1 MMKARM
7 LRQKRFFDSRVEP
20 GDLFAGPIQQL
31 SISELLQ
38 YPLQTSVGRSTV
50 GDWFDVEGESSDD
63 VLCIGDFRWWDG
75 LGKDWSRGYLTL
87 QGDCGDFVGQGMQ
100 GGQIDVHGNVGNRLA
115 QAMQG
120 GVMLVRG
127 SAGDRIGSSESGQR
141 RGMKGGEVIVLGNAG
156 ERVGQHMRRGTIV
169 VVGDVG
175 DYLAA
180 NMIAGTILLFG
191 SVGAEWSVGMRR
203 GTIIAKEPPSTSS
216 TCLLTEPRLF
226 ELSFLPLV
234 WNQLAKSLASFP
246 ETSDVLEIPRT
257 RWANR
262 QIGDRAVNGQGEWLY
277 LERLSSGH

>member
-1 MMKARM
+1 MTSVRV
-7 LRQKRFFDSRVEP
+7 LRQKRSFESRVESS
-20 GDLFAGPIQQL
+20 DLFAGPIQQL
-31 SISELLQ
+31 SVSELLQ
-38 YPLQTSVGRSTV
+38 YPLQTSVGRSLV
-50 GDWFDVEGESSDD
+50 RDWFEVEGDASDD
-63 VLCIGDFRWWDG
+63 VLCVGDFRGWDG
-75 LGKDWSRGYLTL
+75 LGKDWSRGCLTL
-87 QGDCGDFVGQGMQ
+87 RGDCGDSVGQGIR
-100 GGQIDVHGNVGNRLA
+100 GGQIDVQGNVGNRLA
-115 QAMQG
+115 QSMQG
-120 GVMLVRG
+120 GMILVRG
-127 SAGDRIGSSESGQR
+127 NAGDRIGSSESGQR

-156 ERVGQHMRRGTIV
+156 ERVGQRMRRGTIV

-191 SVGAEWSVGMRR
+191 SIGAEWSMGMRR

-246 ETSDVLEIPRT
+246 ETNGVLEIPRT

-262 QIGDRAVNGQGEWLY
+262 QIGDRAVHGQGEWLY
-277 LERLSSGH
+277 LERLSSSH